1 MRVVTSTPSTMA
13 SEPTVHPLPAADW
26 RRRQP
31 EPRRRALRVWLWSI
45 ALMTLLTLVIG
56 GITRLTRSGLSI
68 VDWAPIMGVVP
79 PLPGFNQALRGVTSA
94 HGALLILDEVLTG
107 FRAGPA
113 GWWGIE
119 GAAEGWAPDL
129 FTFGKVVGGGLPVAA
144 VAGADGG
151 AKKVVRAEGAPQQG
165 RARSSRG

>member
-1 MRVVTSTPSTMA
+1 VRHARVPDAICKPDACVAPGEGGRFVPYVEAWRVWRGNFTQSSENGPMRVVTSTPSTMA
-13 SEPTVHPLPAADW
+13 PEPSLHAVPDAADW

-79 PLPGFNQALRGVTSA
+79 PLSEHAWEEAFAA
-94 HGALLILDEVLTG
+94 Y
-107 FRAGPA
+107 RAFP
-113 GWWGIE
+113 E
-119 GAAEGWAPDL
+119 
-129 FTFGKVVGGGLPVAA
+129 
-144 VAGADGG
+144 
-151 AKKVVRAEGAPQQG
+151 
-165 RARSSRG
+165 